1 MKFTIPIPIDRR
13 RLGTLLGNSAKLKR
27 EIEETLNVKLIIDS
41 ENGVVHV
48 ETEEE
53 LMPLKVMKLKNIF
66 KAISLGFTPESVRKL
81 LDDSNVLEIVDLK
94 EVARNTRD
102 LQRIKG
108 RIIGEEGKARKM
120 IEDMTG
126 VDLVISE
133 HEVGIIGDY
142 EGVTAAREAVEMLV
156 KGRTHSTVYRFLRVK
171 AREIRRRRMELWE
184 KMGVTSNTINLS

>member
-66 KAISLGFTPESVRKL
+66 KAISLGFTLESVRKL

>member
-13 RLGTLLGNSAKLKR
+13 RLSTLLCNSAKLKR

-41 ENGVVHV
+41 KNDVVHV

-66 KAISLGFTPESVRKL
+66 KAISLGFPLESVRKL
-81 LDDSNVLEIVDLK
+81 LDDSNVLEVIDLK
-94 EVARNTRD
+94 GIARNSRD

-108 RIIGEEGKARKM
+108 RIIGEEGKARRM

-133 HEVGIIGDY
+133 HEVGII
-142 EGVTAAREAVEMLV
+142 
-156 KGRTHSTVYRFLRVK
+156 
-171 AREIRRRRMELWE
+171 
-184 KMGVTSNTINLS
+184 

>member
-1 MKFTIPIPIDRR
+1 MKFTIPIPIDQR
-13 RLGTLLGNSAKLKR
+13 RLSILLCNSAKLKR

-41 ENGVVHV
+41 KNGVVQV

-66 KAISLGFTPESVRKL
+66 KAISLGFPLESVRKL
-81 LDDSNVLEIVDLK
+81 LDDSNVLEVIDLK
-94 EVARNTRD
+94 GIARNSRD

-108 RIIGEEGKARKM
+108 RIIGEEGKARRM

-142 EGVTAAREAVEMLV
+142 EGATAAREAVEMLIR
-156 KGRTHSTVYRFLRVK
+156 GRMHSTVYRFLRIK
-171 AREIRRRRMELWE
+171 AREIKRRRMELWE
-184 KMGVTSNTINLS
+184 KMGLNI